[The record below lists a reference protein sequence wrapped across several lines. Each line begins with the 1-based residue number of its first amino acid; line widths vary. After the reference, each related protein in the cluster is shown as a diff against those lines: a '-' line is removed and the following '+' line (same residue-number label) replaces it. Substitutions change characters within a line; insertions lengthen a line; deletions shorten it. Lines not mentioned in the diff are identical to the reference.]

1 MPWGFFFDNTR
12 CTGCKTC
19 EMSCKDYRNLDDSLT
34 FRRVIDYE
42 GGSWQVDEDGTA
54 AAYDVFAY
62 HLSLACNHCNQ
73 PACTHVC
80 PTGAMHKDERGL
92 VWPDH
97 RKCIG
102 CGYCTMAC
110 PYHAPVIDQHEK
122 KSVKCDGCRTRLEAG
137 LTPVCVEACPVR
149 ALECGEAGGLA
160 AKHAETVRSILP
172 LPDESA
178 TYPNL
183 FIKPSS
189 AVRIAADNGGH
200 IANRGEIV

>member
-1 MPWGFFFDNTR
+1 MPWGFFFDTTR

-19 EMSCKDYRNLDDSLT
+19 EIACKDYQDLDDSLT
-34 FRRVIDYE
+34 FRRIIDYE
-42 GGSWQVDEDGTA
+42 GGSWQVDEDGAATA
-54 AAYDVFAY
+54 HDVFAY

-110 PYHAPVIDQHEK
+110 PYHAPVIDQREK
-122 KSVKCDGCRTRLEAG
+122 KSVKCDGCRARLDEG
-137 LTPVCVEACPVR
+137 LKPICVEACPVR
-149 ALECGEAGGLA
+149 ALESGETGGLA
-160 AKHAETVRSILP
+160 AKHPETIRSILP
-172 LPDESA
+172 LPAESA
-178 TYPNL
+178 THPNL
-183 FIKPSS
+183 LIKPSP
-189 AVRIAADNGGH
+189 AVQIAADNGGY